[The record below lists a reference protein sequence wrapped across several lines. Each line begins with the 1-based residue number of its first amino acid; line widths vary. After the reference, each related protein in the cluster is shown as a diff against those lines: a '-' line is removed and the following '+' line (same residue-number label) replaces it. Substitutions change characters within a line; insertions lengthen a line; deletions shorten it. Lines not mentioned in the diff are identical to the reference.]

1 MKSEP
6 CLASSSA
13 FHDLMQKDCLK
24 LLDFALQSLDM
35 VLLPARVVLK
45 LCRVKIPGVA
55 LLPKVEG

>member
-1 MKSEP
+1 
-6 CLASSSA
+6 
-13 FHDLMQKDCLK
+13 MQKDCLK

-45 LCRVKIPGVA
+45 LCRIKIPGVA